1 MTGFLV
7 ARVPGAV
14 GRQRPRL
21 LQRRLGVQNG
31 CAAAQAERAGQGK
44 QMNTTFLAS
53 AVVLLTGIFWGV
65 YWVPVRA
72 VAELGLDGAWGTGAI
87 TLAAALSLLP
97 YVLADKS
104 RLRGK
109 DVLGIVSITLG
120 GAAFA
125 LYSIG
130 FLYGKVALVVL
141 LWFFSPVW
149 SVIIA
154 KYLLRLQVAR
164 LRLIAIAVGLAGLF
178 VMLGGDG
185 GIPVPGNLGEW
196 MAFIGGLIWAFAT
209 AGMRLK
215 SNVQPLPSAFL
226 FAVGATVTSVL
237 AAPLLEP
244 FPMIATSDLPEIAAH
259 VVLTGGLWWVLSI
272 AALMWATVR
281 LDPARVGILLMTEVV
296 FGAVS
301 AAVFAGESLSVSEMI
316 GGALVILCGLL
327 EVWPTKAGPEHATI

>member
-1 MTGFLV
+1 MDMLRL
-7 ARVPGAV
+7 RVND
-14 GRQRPRL
+14 RT
-21 LQRRLGVQNG
+21 
-31 CAAAQAERAGQGK
+31 GK
-44 QMNTTFLAS
+44 QMNTAFVAS
-53 AVVLLTGIFWGV
+53 AAVLVTGMFWGV

-72 VAELGLDGAWGTGAI
+72 VADLGLDGAWGTAAI
-87 TLAAALSLLP
+87 TLAATLSLLP
-97 YVLADKS
+97 LVLADRRTLEGKS
-104 RLRGK
+104 L
-109 DVLGIVSITLG
+109 VGIASITLG

-141 LWFFSPVW
+141 LWFVSPVW
-149 SVIIA
+149 SVVIA
-154 KYLLRLQVAR
+154 KYLLRMQVAR
-164 LRLIAIAVGLAGLF
+164 LRLIAIAVGLAGLL

-185 GIPVPGNLGEW
+185 GIPAPGSLGEW

-215 SNVQPLPSAFL
+215 SDVSPLPSAFL
-226 FAVGATVTSVL
+226 FALGATVTSFL

-244 FPMIATSDLPEIAAH
+244 FPMIASSDLPQIALQ

-301 AAVFAGESLSVSEMI
+301 AAVFAGESLSPSEMI

-327 EVWPTKAGPEHATI
+327 EVWPTKAGAGHSTA

>member
-1 MTGFLV
+1 MS
-7 ARVPGAV
+7 
-14 GRQRPRL
+14 
-21 LQRRLGVQNG
+21 
-31 CAAAQAERAGQGK
+31 
-44 QMNTTFLAS
+44 TTFVAS
-53 AVVLLTGIFWGV
+53 AVVLLTGIVWGV

-72 VAELGLDGAWGTGAI
+72 VADLGLDGAWGTGSI

-97 YVLADKS
+97 LMLADRGS
-104 RLRGK
+104 LRGK
-109 DVLGIVSITLG
+109 DALGILSIALG

-149 SVIIA
+149 SVLIA
-154 KYLLRLQVAR
+154 KYLLRERVAR
-164 LRLIAIAVGLAGLF
+164 LRLMAIALGLAGLF

-185 GIPVPGNLGEW
+185 GIPVPGSLGEW

-209 AGMRLK
+209 AGMRMK
-215 SNVQPLPSAFL
+215 SDVRPLPSAFL
-226 FAVGATVTSVL
+226 FALGATVTSFL
-237 AAPLLEP
+237 AAPWLEP
-244 FPMIATSDLPEIAAH
+244 LPMIAPSDLPEIAAQ

-296 FGAVS
+296 FGAVT
-301 AAVFAGESLSVSEMI
+301 AALFAGESLSASEMI

-327 EVWPTKAGPEHATI
+327 EVWPTKQTQSL

>member
-1 MTGFLV
+1 MGS
-7 ARVPGAV
+7 
-14 GRQRPRL
+14 
-21 LQRRLGVQNG
+21 
-31 CAAAQAERAGQGK
+31 
-44 QMNTTFLAS
+44 TFAAS

-72 VAELGLDGAWGTGAI
+72 VAELGLDGAWGTAAI
-87 TLAAALSLLP
+87 TLAAALFLSP
-97 YVLADKS
+97 FVLANQRS
-104 RLRGK
+104 LRGK
-109 DVLGIVSITLG
+109 DLVGIIAITFG

-149 SVIIA
+149 SVLIA
-154 KYLLRLQVAR
+154 KYLLRLQVPR
-164 LRLIAIAVGLAGLF
+164 LRLVAIAVGLAGLF
-178 VMLGGDG
+178 IMLGGDG

-215 SNVQPLPSAFL
+215 SDVTPLPSAFL
-226 FAVGATVTSVL
+226 FAVGAALTSL
-237 AAPLLEP
+237 SLAPLLEP
-244 FPMIATSDLPEIAAH
+244 LPAIDPVNLST
-259 VVLTGGLWWVLSI
+259 VVMQVLLTGGLWWVLSI
-272 AALMWATVR
+272 SALMWAAVR

-296 FGAVS
+296 FGAVT
-301 AAVFAGESLSVSEMI
+301 AAVFAGESLSTSEMI

-327 EVWPTKAGPEHATI
+327 EVWPAKAGAGHETA